1 MRNKLLTLTLLFGA
15 FTLVPAYA
23 LQNSAGQ
30 DAKDLGHDS
39 KMAAKK
45 GYTKSTEGAKKGTEK
60 TTDAVKTGTEK
71 TTSGTKKGY
80 HKTKNAVKSATSD
93 TTTTR

>member
-1 MRNKLLTLTLLFGA
+1 MRNKLLSLALLFGA

-23 LQNSAGQ
+23 LQNAGQ
-30 DAKDLGHDS
+30 DAKDLGHDT
-39 KMAAKK
+39 KTATKK
-45 GYTKSTEGAKKGTEK
+45 GYNKSTEGAKKGAEK
-60 TTDAVKTGTEK
+60 TTEGVKTGTEK

-80 HKTKNAVKSATSD
+80 HKTKNAVKSATGD